1 MGAHHPANPLGR
13 KELSMKHT
21 IIALAAAG
29 LMAAAL
35 PSAAQARCDG
45 CAVGAGVIGGL
56 AAGAIIGG
64 AIANS
69 QPHYYE
75 PAPVYVAPPPPPR
88 YVEEYDDGPVCHT
101 ERRRVWVDGYGW
113 ERRRVRVCE

>member
-1 MGAHHPANPLGR
+1 
-13 KELSMKHT
+13 MKHT

-29 LMAAAL
+29 LVAAAV
-35 PSAAQARCDG
+35 PSAANAGCRG

-69 QPHYYE
+69 QA
-75 PAPVYVAPPPPPR
+75 APVYVAPPPPPR

-113 ERRRVRVCE
+113 RSHRVQVCD